1 MIEKSKII
9 KLTNRDTGPVGY
21 IIPDTGAHRT
31 FTAGETK
38 EVTFD
43 EIEKLS
49 WTRGGKELLKNYLI
63 IQDEEAVEEILGEVE
78 PEYYYTQEIIK
89 KLLKEGSLAQ
99 LQDALEFGPKGVVE
113 LIKQDAVDL
122 KIDSNAKREEIFNK
136 TGFNVSRSIELN
148 ENSEEDSKEEAATSK
163 RRANPMEA
171 TNTKTTTSSTSGRY
185 KIIN

>member
-1 MIEKSKII
+1 MWQS
-9 KLTNRDTGPVGY
+9 
-21 IIPDTGAHRT
+21 
-31 FTAGETK
+31 
-38 EVTFD
+38 
-43 EIEKLS
+43 
-49 WTRGGKELLKNYLI
+49 KNYLI

-78 PEYYYTQEIIK
+78 PEYYYTQETIK

-136 TGFNVSRSIELN
+136 TGCNVSRSIEVN